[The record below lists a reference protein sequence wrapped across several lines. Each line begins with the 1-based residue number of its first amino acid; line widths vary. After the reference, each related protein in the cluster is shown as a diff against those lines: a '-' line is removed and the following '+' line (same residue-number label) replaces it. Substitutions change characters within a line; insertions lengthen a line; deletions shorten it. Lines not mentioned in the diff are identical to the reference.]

1 MLAGFLQVTGDK
13 VLAPERVSVWLN
25 SRARSGQQCA
35 CVKVTRHK
43 SVRRCFQ
50 RNDVVLVE
58 DGGFVRS
65 RTANSQLYNT
75 YCGPRQ
81 RPGTHVISLPDTAW

>member
-35 CVKVTRHK
+35 CVKVTRHR

-58 DGGFVRS
+58 DGEMSFVVEPQTRS
-65 RTANSQLYNT
+65 CTTRTAGQDN
-75 YCGPRQ
+75 GPG
-81 RPGTHVISLPDTAW
+81 PT